1 MVHTLFYDSVSK
13 KEADYMHTKK
23 KAIAIFRQH
32 DVLICDVTILAE
44 YLLDQRKEFEK
55 DVRLILT
62 RIN

>member
-1 MVHTLFYDSVSK
+1 
-13 KEADYMHTKK
+13 MHTKK